1 MSVIRNYFNWKN
13 GLSEKSFSVVSNIEL
28 GAVLLVGAGM
38 LAWRLTPSKTSE
50 DAQNV
55 KIAQTQEEMA
65 SFRKDVA
72 KLSGKVQTFSKRLTA
87 VEEQNLE
94 LITIAKGRIP
104 LQAPPE
110 AQRLAYRKSYRKFV
124 KAELGDIPRPV
135 QYWTKPLE
143 LPASELRCLALNVYH
158 EAAKEPYRGKVAVAQ
173 VTINRFQSG
182 KWGTLCDTVY
192 SKGQFSWTLSPK
204 LVQMRPSGKYWEKS
218 KKVAKDVAKGLRL
231 ERLENATHYHADYIP
246 GPKWLR
252 EVKVRHYVG
261 MHLFYDR
268 RI

>member
-1 MSVIRNYFNWKN
+1 MSVIRNYFKWKDS
-13 GLSEKSFSVVSNIEL
+13 LSEKTFSVVSNIEL
-28 GAVLLVGAGM
+28 GAVMLVGVSL
-38 LAWRLTPSKTSE
+38 LAWRLTPSKKSE
-50 DAQNV
+50 DVQNI
-55 KIAQTQEEMA
+55 KIAQAQKEVA
-65 SFRKDVA
+65 SFRRDVA
-72 KLSGKVQTFSKRLTA
+72 MLSDGVQTFSRRLTV

-94 LITIAKGRIP
+94 LITMTKGRIP

-110 AQRLAYRKSYRKFV
+110 AQRLAYRKGYRKFV
-124 KAELGDIPRPV
+124 KAELGDIPRPI
-135 QYWTKPLE
+135 QYWTKPIK
-143 LPASELRCLALNVYH
+143 LPASELRCLALNIYH

-192 SKGQFSWTLSPK
+192 SKGQFSWTLRPK
-204 LVQMRPSGKYWEKS
+204 LVQMQPSGKHWEKS

-231 ERLENATHYHADYIP
+231 ERLENAMYYHADYIP

-261 MHLFYDR
+261 MHLFYDQ